1 MSDELKNEIKEK
13 VASLDQRI
21 KEAREDQEDYE
32 EMQYGTSVEETPD
45 EKRGKRAASEFLA
58 NVLAGA
64 LLGFVID
71 KYCDTAPV
79 GMIFFIIMGFVG
91 GVYRANTITKN

>member
-1 MSDELKNEIKEK
+1 MSDELENEIKEK

-32 EMQYGTSVEETPD
+32 EMQYGTSAEETPD

>member
-32 EMQYGTSVEETPD
+32 EMQYGTSSEETPD

-79 GMIFFIIMGFVG
+79 GMIFFIIMGYVG